1 MELPESMPGIVER
14 AFQIAKGGRAANV
27 GALRIQL
34 AEEGYANAAFAL
46 GGRALYTQLTRM
58 IFEAR

>member
-1 MELPESMPGIVER
+1 MPGIVER

-27 GALRIQL
+27 EALRIQL